1 MLHKI
6 TNSILGSF
14 ENQGFKNDSQSLN
27 IVFALIKYQFLI
39 VFNLQISNISNNK
52 RPAHFLR
59 KLTLGL
65 FILDLYKYWIILYKV
80 NFADF

>member
-1 MLHKI
+1 MLLKL

-14 ENQGFKNDSQSLN
+14 ENQGFKSDSQSLN
-27 IVFALIKYQFLI
+27 IVFTLIKEQLLI

-52 RPAHFLR
+52 RPAHFLW

-65 FILDLYKYWIILYKV
+65 FILDL
-80 NFADF
+80 